1 MSKRRPNLG
10 KAIKE
15 VMRDVSRRMPEFGH
29 IDPSRILVVAG
40 EARRASRATVRPLAF
55 SDSRDRIS
63 ADRKRAKPL
72 VQIRGRQMLYVVAFR
87 PMFFLRSTA
96 EQRVETI
103 LHELWHISPR
113 FDGTLDRARRHTH
126 LSAEGFR
133 AHFDPLVER
142 YLGSMP
148 DALRE
153 ALGHRGEALVRH
165 WLERPA
171 PFFRIDSKGRS
182 KDPGKRVIFT
192 EAQLFYGPV
201 KMLTSPSRPAR
212 RPASAR
218 LPSSAALLPASR

>member
-1 MSKRRPNLG
+1 MRRRRPNLG
-10 KAIKE
+10 KAIKA
-15 VMRDVSRRMPEFGH
+15 VMRDVSRRMPAFEH

-55 SDSRDRIS
+55 ADSRDRIS
-63 ADRKRAKPL
+63 ADRRRAKPL
-72 VQIRGRQMLYVVAFR
+72 VQIRGRQMLYVVVFR
-87 PMFFLRSTA
+87 PRFFLRSSA

-113 FDGTLDRARRHTH
+113 FDGTLDRARRHTQ

-133 AHFDPLVER
+133 ARFDPLVER
-142 YLGSMP
+142 YLEAMP
-148 DALRE
+148 AELKAAL
-153 ALGHRGEALVRH
+153 AHQGEALVRH

-182 KDPGKRVIFT
+182 KEAGKRVIFT

-201 KMLTSPSRPAR
+201 KVLTSPSRPAR
-212 RPASAR
+212 RLASAR